1 MIGGTKTG
9 EIERSCDLFEQIC
22 EGNAASCETTTK
34 GQWPEL
40 ALAFIYD
47 SQYDRADIK
56 MMLDCWEARRKRKRS
71 FPQKFDHK
79 CTATK
84 TGLIE
89 KCSKCGEERA

>member
-1 MIGGTKTG
+1 MIGGTKAG

-22 EGNAASCETTTK
+22 EGTAASCETTRK
-34 GQWPEL
+34 EQWPEL

-71 FPQKFDHK
+71 ARQKCDHK
-79 CTATK
+79 WTATK
-84 TGLIE
+84 TWLID